1 MKKFGQYLKE
11 AEEVEKKLTDA
22 PEDEQDP
29 YTGKIHKA
37 EDSNDDKSKE
47 RDNHYADLKTG
58 ANTIKEIINLPYEQ
72 FIQKLTG
79 KTPPTKGTEVA
90 KIDPKVT
97 KVLSLGKS
105 DLQLQDEKV
114 PTNDKANLPV
124 KGLFPTQAQIGLL
137 DSIGFLAFK
146 MPENAKNALSGQ
158 AEFQGERILTANGKY
173 ILDGHHRWSQTYL
186 INPDAKIPALDL
198 TLNVKS
204 EKEMLKVIQMAIA
217 STYGAIAM
225 KAANAATDIYNDD
238 VITKWNAEYKIEG
251 DTALGLVKAVLD
263 GKCGTLQDDGGDI
276 KNVDKFIEVIKEAK
290 GLENREDVEK
300 YLAKNADQLRRTTK
314 SASEGAPVR
323 SIMPQPG
330 DTAKALGKG
339 GEPKIAGIPAD
350 FVNKLKSGELNY
362 KPNFLA
368 NEKITQKRWVKTF
381 EQFKKK

>member
-1 MKKFGQYLKE
+1 MKKFVQYLKE
-11 AEEVEKKLTDA
+11 AEQVEKKPVNQAQNQNTETEGNKTD
-22 PEDEQDP
+22 QF
-29 YTGKIHKA
+29 
-37 EDSNDDKSKE
+37 DSDVKDG
-47 RDNHYADLKTG
+47 AKTLG
-58 ANTIKEIINLPYEQ
+58 EIINLPYAQ
-72 FIQKLTG
+72 FIQQLTG
-79 KTPPTKGTEVA
+79 KTPPSKGTEVA

-105 DLQLQDEKV
+105 DLKLEDEKV
-114 PTNDKANLPV
+114 PTNDGAVLPV
-124 KGLFPTQAQIGLL
+124 KALFPTQAQIGLL

-186 INPDAKIPALDL
+186 INPDASIPALDL
-198 TLNVKS
+198 TLNVKN

-225 KAANAATDIYNDD
+225 KSANAATDIYNDG
-238 VITKWNAEYKIEG
+238 VIQKWNAEYKIEG

-263 GKCGTLQDDGGDI
+263 GKCGTLQDAGGDI

-290 GLENREDVEK
+290 GLENREAVEK
-300 YLAKNADQLRRTTK
+300 YLAKNADQLRNSTK
-314 SASEGAPVR
+314 SAAKGAPPR
-323 SIMPQPG
+323 AIMPQPG
-330 DTAKALGKG
+330 DTAKATGKG
-339 GEPKIAGIPAD
+339 GEAKIAGIPAA

-368 NEKITQKRWVKTF
+368 ESNKESRWVKTF
-381 EQFKKK
+381 RQFKKK